1 MKSLLCFF
9 ILFINIVCQPDQQKQ
24 TANEKEWIGNY
35 HFSARNRDG
44 LKTSFDINISK
55 LNNITVKYVSDEDK
69 VKIYKNIKG
78 KFIQKDKISIAFS
91 PKDQEMGI
99 IYVEKL
105 DDEFFISGKPIYFI
119 NPGNDDLPLKKIR

>member
-1 MKSLLCFF
+1 MKLLLCFF
-9 ILFINIVCQPDQQKQ
+9 ILFINDICQSNHCIQ
-24 TANEKEWIGNY
+24 AMNGKEWIGNY

-44 LKTSFDINISK
+44 LKTSFDITISK
-55 LNNITVKYVSDEDK
+55 LNNITVKYVSDEDQ

-91 PKDQEMGI
+91 PKDGEMGI

-119 NPGNDDLPLKKIR
+119 NPGNDDLPLKKIK